1 VWLLL
6 QFQQDY
12 LVLGDSIL
20 FQKIWLWSVPVPDA
34 SFLCNL
40 KSLIV
45 EGCEFL
51 SNATIPS
58 HLLPS
63 LTNLQ
68 ELQVRNCIS
77 VKTIFNQTKMNNMGL
92 ASNPMSIGLKKLVLE
107 KLPILEH
114 VWNEDPLESL
124 SFSFPLLEEVLV
136 DGCESIK
143 TIFPAPVK
151 MDRLQILHVINCDEL
166 LEIVAKDAQ
175 ILNDKLFPS
184 IISLKLWNLPN
195 LRCIYPGI
203 SILIWPKLEE
213 LDILHCQMLKFFSA
227 KVPKSP
233 GSHSKGQ
240 KIFPTS
246 RKPFV
251 SLAKV

>member
-1 VWLLL
+1 
-6 QFQQDY
+6 
-12 LVLGDSIL
+12 
-20 FQKIWLWSVPVPDA
+20 
-34 SFLCNL
+34 
-40 KSLIV
+40 
-45 EGCEFL
+45 
-51 SNATIPS
+51 
-58 HLLPS
+58 
-63 LTNLQ
+63 
-68 ELQVRNCIS
+68 
-77 VKTIFNQTKMNNMGL
+77 
-92 ASNPMSIGLKKLVLE
+92 
-107 KLPILEH
+107 
-114 VWNEDPLESL
+114 
-124 SFSFPLLEEVLV
+124 
-136 DGCESIK
+136 
-143 TIFPAPVK
+143 
-151 MDRLQILHVINCDEL
+151 VINCDEL
-166 LEIVAKDAQ
+166 VEIVAKGAQ